1 MDINKYIF
9 REYDIR
15 GKVVED
21 FPPDVVKALGKSFGT
36 FIKRNGGT
44 EISLSGDVRLTT
56 PSLIENFKT
65 GVLSTGVDVINIG
78 IIPTPVNYYSM
89 FKLDVMGAVQI
100 TGSHNPPEFNG
111 FKMSMSKK
119 AVYGEAIQTI
129 RKFIEKEDFCER
141 NV

>member
-21 FPPDVVKALGKSFGT
+21 FPSDVVEALGKSFGT

-78 IIPTPVNYYSM
+78 IIPTPVNY
-89 FKLDVMGAVQI
+89 
-100 TGSHNPPEFNG
+100 
-111 FKMSMSKK
+111 
-119 AVYGEAIQTI
+119 
-129 RKFIEKEDFCER
+129 
-141 NV
+141 